1 MSGTGNSGTHPT
13 ADVDEVPIVA
23 GRRAPFTM
31 VADWV
36 ALADISPQAKLLYW
50 LYRMHVNQERGDGAA
65 WPRRRWLAE
74 MMGFRQVRSVDP
86 YNRELEELGAI
97 DLEARWTASGARGAN
112 LVRVHMTP
120 PDGYGGV
127 ASLQQHYEQRKRGG
141 VVRHTALPLC
151 STAHGGSA
159 PDCTPKNKT
168 KEQPDEDLT
177 REEPT
182 RPPAPDQPPGGDH
195 TGAAQAGETD
205 QSRQIL
211 RAASA
216 GLGARTP
223 SGPIASRLITEV
235 AAALTRGW
243 TPTAVETAL
252 KSPLNGVT
260 DVGRVWLT
268 RLNRDLAGAPTAV
281 PFGFAAPGDPAADV
295 DPELA
300 RVRAESL
307 ARREAQLARQL
318 ARRAAAAKFGHG
330 APMEAA

>member
-50 LYRMHVNQERGDGAA
+50 LYRMHVNQERGDSAA

-74 MMGFRQVRSVDP
+74 MMGFKQVRSVDP

-127 ASLQQHYEQRKRGG
+127 ASLQEHYEQRKRVG
-141 VVRHTALPLC
+141 VVRSTALPPC

-159 PDCTPKNKT
+159 PHCTPKNKT

-177 REEPT
+177 REDPA
-182 RPPAPDQPPGGDH
+182 RPPTDQPPGGDH
-195 TGAAQAGETD
+195 SSATQAGGTD

-211 RAASA
+211 RNASA
-216 GLGARTP
+216 GLGQRTP
-223 SGPIASRLITEV
+223 SGPIAGRLITEV
-235 AAALTRGW
+235 TAALGRGW
-243 TPTAVETAL
+243 TPTAVEMAL

-268 RLNRDLAGAPTAV
+268 RLGRDLAGAPTAV
-281 PFGFAAPGDPAADV
+281 PFGFAAPGDQSADV

-300 RVRAESL
+300 RVRADSL

-318 ARRAAAAKFGHG
+318 ARRAAAARFGHG
-330 APMEAA
+330 TSPASA